1 MKTNWNRRIFSLVLC
16 MALLLTGFPV
26 AVYAQEAQPAGEITG
41 SGDVEN
47 ETPIEVDVA
56 EAEDVPVDGSF
67 TLTDDGEPVLEVKH
81 QNERAVTGAY
91 DGTMM
96 NGFYTADF
104 VMPDTGYNVFLTGLT
119 KNNVARIK
127 KAIIDNY
134 VEGKLFE
141 MKNLGF
147 IDVEKTWYGGD
158 DSLMC
163 GPAAAS
169 NMLVGSGWAAQAGF
183 TNSDDVFEA
192 MLDAFPNKGTA
203 EETVISWFFSGFTSG
218 SYDSPGFGGYLPQY
232 DYENNDMMEYFGD
245 FDNQIGTIYNRL
257 RAGYTASIS
266 LDLYRFEDHRWFG
279 AHAVTLWGFVTDPNY
294 PADSKEHY
302 KYIFVTDSDSNL
314 AKKGKDRRTAPDVMS
329 MIPIE
334 YKDMFNTG
342 KKHYWYSDPP
352 VCDVRIYGATT
363 LRPYSPDIPYETSP
377 DATLDRA
384 NDPDVAIDD
393 LILTDEPKD
402 YERFDELDHEEI
414 VSDPDYWIEEYEPN
428 YVSKYDR
435 SKLKTEFTPDA
446 MIYFCPYLKNISN
459 VDYRCRYDD
468 EKGIYS
474 GIYTRLTVTDAQGE
488 VIFLKNYDVP
498 TYFGIR
504 NGNLG
509 EIFYSFKAQLPP
521 GDYTATF
528 EFNPNHTVPEALYM
542 NNTKSVDFTVREP
555 QLLGD
560 ADEDGNITILDVT
573 QIQRVLAGLK
583 NPTASIKKRGD
594 VDQNDYLDV
603 IDVTLL
609 QRWLLGLD
617 QELTIGKKV

>member
-26 AVYAQEAQPAGEITG
+26 AVYAQDAQPTGEITG

-81 QNERAVTGAY
+81 QNELAVTGAY

-127 KAIIDNY
+127 QAIIDNY

-158 DSLMC
+158 DSQMC
-163 GPAAAS
+163 VAAAAS

-183 TNSDDVFEA
+183 TNSDDVFERFIE
-192 MLDAFPNKGTA
+192 AFPNEGAYSTM
-203 EETVISWFFSGFTSG
+203 EPHIPWFFSGFSRYW

-232 DYENNDMMEYFGD
+232 DLGNTGLMDNYD
-245 FDNQIGTIYNRL
+245 FDDETEAIYNRL
-257 RAGYTASIS
+257 REGYTASIGLS
-266 LDLYRFEDHRWFG
+266 LYRFEDHELFG
-279 AHAVTLWGFVTDPNY
+279 GHEVTLWGFVTDPNY

-352 VCDVRIYGATT
+352 VCDVVIGSAYT

-377 DATLDRA
+377 DATLNRA
-384 NDPDVAIDD
+384 TTSDITISALVVTNKPRNF
-393 LILTDEPKD
+393 
-402 YERFDELDHEEI
+402 ERFDELDNEEI
-414 VSDPDYWIEEYEPN
+414 ISDPSFWSEEYKP
-428 YVSKYDR
+428 YVTYSESTGRDGKVFD
-435 SKLKTEFTPDA
+435 SDKTF
-446 MIYFCPYLKNISN
+446 YFCPYLKNQTK
-459 VDYRCRYDD
+459 VDHVNQ
-468 EKGIYS
+468 GGGLS
-474 GIYTRLTVTDAQGE
+474 TRLTVTDDEGYVVFQKDYELPESISFQQAD
-488 VIFLKNYDVP
+488 FDSRYARL
-498 TYFGIR
+498 
-504 NGNLG
+504 
-509 EIFYSFKAQLPP
+509 FYSFKAQLPP
-521 GDYTATF
+521 GNYTATA
-528 EFNPNHTVPEALYM
+528 EFNPNHTAPEALYM
-542 NNTKSVDFTVREP
+542 NNTKSFDFKVTGN

-560 ADEDGNITILDVT
+560 ADFDGNITIFDVSL
-573 QIQRVLAGLK
+573 IQRVLAGLK
-583 NPTASIKKRGD
+583 SPTASIKKRGD
-594 VDQNDYLDV
+594 VDQNDDLDV
-603 IDVTLL
+603 VDVTLL

>member
-16 MALLLTGFPV
+16 LVLVFTGFPV
-26 AVYAQEAQPAGEITG
+26 AVYAQEAQPTGEITG

-81 QNERAVTGAY
+81 QNELAVTGAY

-158 DSLMC
+158 DGLMC

-192 MLDAFPNKGTA
+192 MLDAFPNQGTA
-203 EETVISWFFSGFTSG
+203 EETVISWFFSGITSG
-218 SYDSPGFGGYLPQY
+218 SYDSPGFKGYLPQY

-257 RAGYTASIS
+257 HEGYTASIS
-266 LDLYRFEDHRWFG
+266 LYLYRFEDHGRFG
-279 AHAVTLWGFVTDPNY
+279 AHAVTLWGFVTDPSY

-334 YKDMFNTG
+334 YKNLYEKG
-342 KKHYWYSDPP
+342 WGYWYSDPP

-377 DATLDRA
+377 DATLDRTK
-384 NDPDVAIDD
+384 DPDVLIDS
-393 LILTDEPKD
+393 LILTDEPKEK
-402 YERFDELDHEEI
+402 ERFDYLDNEEQ
-414 VSDPDYWIEEYEPN
+414 VFDEHFWWWEYEP
-428 YVSKYDR
+428 YYARVSNR
-435 SKLKTEFTPDA
+435 STPKTEFSSDA
-446 MIYFCPYLKNISN
+446 TIYFCPYLINKADE
-459 VDYRCRYDD
+459 DYVNWDD
-468 EKGIYS
+468 GENN
-474 GIYTRLTVTDAQGE
+474 YTRLTVTDAQGE
-488 VIFLKNYDVP
+488 VVLQKSYNIPIAHGN
-498 TYFGIR
+498 GIISDYSHTKD
-504 NGNLG
+504 GVLY
-509 EIFYSFKAQLPP
+509 YSFKAQLPP
-521 GDYTATF
+521 GDYTATI

-542 NNTKSVDFTVREP
+542 NNTKSVNFTVREP

-560 ADEDGNITILDVT
+560 TDGDGEITIFDVT

-594 VDQNDYLDV
+594 VNQNDDLDV
-603 IDVTLL
+603 VDVTLL

>member
-16 MALLLTGFPV
+16 MALVFTGFPV

-67 TLTDDGEPVLEVKH
+67 TLTDDGEPVLEVTH

-119 KNNVARIK
+119 QDNVEQIK
-127 KAIIDNY
+127 QAIIDNY

-158 DSLMC
+158 DGLMC
-163 GPAAAS
+163 SHAAAS

-183 TNSDDVFEA
+183 TNSDDVFERFIE
-192 MLDAFPNKGTA
+192 AFSNEGNNVMYVLP
-203 EETVISWFFSGFTSG
+203 WFFNGRATYG
-218 SYDSPGFGGYLPQY
+218 NYDSPGFNGYFPQY
-232 DYENNDMMEYFGD
+232 DFTGMMKRYFFKD
-245 FDNQIGTIYNRL
+245 ETEDIYNRL
-257 RAGYTASIS
+257 REGYAVSIG
-266 LDLYRFEDHRWFG
+266 LRLYRFEDHEWFG
-279 AHAVTLWGFVTDPNY
+279 SHAVTLWGFVTDPNY

-334 YKDMFNTG
+334 YKNLYDNG
-342 KKHYWYSDPP
+342 LGYWYSDPP
-352 VCDVRIYGATT
+352 VCDVLITDAIA
-363 LRPYSPDIPYETSP
+363 LKPYSPDIPYETSP
-377 DATLDRA
+377 DATLDKKTS
-384 NDPDVAIDD
+384 PDMTIDE
-393 LILTDEPKD
+393 LILTDEPKEG
-402 YERFDELDHEEI
+402 ERFDALDDKGT
-414 VSDPDYWIEEYEPN
+414 VSDSFFWDHRYKPYYSE
-428 YVSKYDR
+428 R
-435 SKLKTEFTPDA
+435 STSKTEFSDDA
-446 MIYFCPYLKNISN
+446 TIYFCPYLINNSN
-459 VDYRCRYDD
+459 VV
-468 EKGIYS
+468 YS
-474 GIYTRLTVTDAQGE
+474 SQEEGLFTRLTVTDAQGE
-488 VIFLKNYDVP
+488 VVIQKSY
-498 TYFGIR
+498 
-504 NGNLG
+504 
-509 EIFYSFKAQLPP
+509 EIPKSVSNKHTTSYLRTARLFYSFKAQLPA
-521 GDYTATF
+521 GDYTATV
-528 EFNPNHTVPEALYM
+528 EFNPNHTVPEAYYF
-542 NNTKSVDFTVREP
+542 NNTKSVNFTVREP

-560 ADEDGNITILDVT
+560 TDEDGEITIFDVS
-573 QIQRVLAGLK
+573 QIQRVLARAK
-583 NPTASIKKRGD
+583 PSTDVIKKLGD
-594 VDQNDYLDV
+594 VDQNGDLDAV
-603 IDVTLL
+603 DTTLL
-609 QRWLLGLD
+609 QRWLIGLD

>member
-16 MALLLTGFPV
+16 LALVFTGFPV
-26 AVYAQEAQPAGEITG
+26 AVYAQEAQPTGEITG
-41 SGDVEN
+41 SGAVEN

-81 QNERAVTGAY
+81 QNELAVTGAY

-119 KNNVARIK
+119 QDNVEQIK
-127 KAIIDNY
+127 QAIIDNY

-192 MLDAFPNKGTA
+192 MLDAFPNQGTA
-203 EETVISWFFSGFTSG
+203 EETVISWFFSGITSG

-232 DYENNDMMEYFGD
+232 DFEKKDMMEYFGD
-245 FDNQIGTIYNRL
+245 FNNQIGTVYNRL

-266 LDLYRFEDHRWFG
+266 LYLYRFEDHGCFG
-279 AHAVTLWGFVTDPNY
+279 AHAVTLWGFVTDPSY

-334 YKDMFNTG
+334 YKNLYEKG
-342 KKHYWYSDPP
+342 WGYWYSDPP

-377 DATLDRA
+377 DATLDRTK
-384 NDPDVAIDD
+384 DPDVLIDS
-393 LILTDEPKD
+393 LILTDEPKEK
-402 YERFDELDHEEI
+402 ERFDYLDNEEQ
-414 VSDPDYWIEEYEPN
+414 VFDEHFWWWEYEP
-428 YVSKYDR
+428 YYARVSNR
-435 SKLKTEFTPDA
+435 STPKTEFSSDA
-446 MIYFCPYLKNISN
+446 TIYFCPYLINKADE
-459 VDYRCRYDD
+459 DYVNWDD
-468 EKGIYS
+468 GENN
-474 GIYTRLTVTDAQGE
+474 YTRLTVTDAQGE
-488 VIFLKNYDVP
+488 VVLQKSYNIPIAHGN
-498 TYFGIR
+498 GIISDYSR
-504 NGNLG
+504 TRDGVLY
-509 EIFYSFKAQLPP
+509 YSFKAQLPP
-521 GDYTATF
+521 GDYTATV
-528 EFNPNHTVPEALYM
+528 EFNPNHTVPEALYI
-542 NNTKSVDFTVREP
+542 NNTKSVNFTVREP

-560 ADEDGNITILDVT
+560 TDGDGEITIFDVSL
-573 QIQRVLAGLK
+573 IQRMLAGLK
-583 NPTASIKKRGD
+583 NPTASIKKLGD
-594 VDQNDYLDV
+594 VDQNDDLDV
-603 IDVTLL
+603 VDATLL
-609 QRWLLGLD
+609 QRWLLGLN

>member
-16 MALLLTGFPV
+16 MALLLTGFSV

-41 SGDVEN
+41 SGVAEN

-67 TLTDDGEPVLEVKH
+67 TLTDDGEPVLEVTH

-127 KAIIDNY
+127 QAIIDNY

-192 MLDAFPNKGTA
+192 MLDAFPNQGTA
-203 EETVISWFFSGFTSG
+203 EETVISWFFSGITSG
-218 SYDSPGFGGYLPQY
+218 SYDSPGFKGYLPQY
-232 DYENNDMMEYFGD
+232 NYENNDMMEYFGD

-257 RAGYTASIS
+257 HEGYTASIS
-266 LDLYRFEDHRWFG
+266 LYLYRFEDHGCFG
-279 AHAVTLWGFVTDPNY
+279 AHAVTLWGFVTDPGY
-294 PADSKEHY
+294 PASSKEHY

-334 YKDMFNTG
+334 YKNLYEKG
-342 KKHYWYSDPP
+342 WGYWYSDPP

-384 NDPDVAIDD
+384 NDPDVAVDA

-402 YERFDELDHEEI
+402 KERFDELDHEEI

-428 YVSKYDR
+428 YASEYDR
-435 SKLKTEFTPDA
+435 SKLKTEFTPDVT
-446 MIYFCPYLKNISN
+446 IYFCPYLKNKSN
-459 VDYRCRYDD
+459 VVYRCRYDD

-542 NNTKSVDFTVREP
+542 NNTKSVDFKVREP

-560 ADEDGNITILDVT
+560 ADEDGKITILDVT
-573 QIQRVLAGLK
+573 QIQRVLAGSK
-583 NPTASIKKRGD
+583 NPTASIKKLGD
-594 VDQNDYLDV
+594 VDQNGDLDV
-603 IDVTLL
+603 VDATLL